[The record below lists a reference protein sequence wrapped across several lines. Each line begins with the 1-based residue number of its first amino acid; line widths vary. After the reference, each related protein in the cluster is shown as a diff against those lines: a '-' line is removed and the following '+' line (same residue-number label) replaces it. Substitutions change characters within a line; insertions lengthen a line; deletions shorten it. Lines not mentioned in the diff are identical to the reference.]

1 MKRIHKLFCV
11 IGRTAVGKSTITYE
25 VAKENKLR
33 ILKSYTTRTMRQ
45 NETEEKSDHTFISP
59 DEVEQYRDDMVAY
72 TDRVGYCSFM
82 TRKQIMES
90 DLCIINPSGFYELK
104 LKTKDMPVELITIYI
119 TVPYSMNMA
128 NAKSRGNFEE
138 WKQNYERESEEFS
151 DFEKS
156 NMIYYRILND
166 TSIEDAVAKMTRILE
181 KEMKQAKCEKLA

>member
-1 MKRIHKLFCV
+1 MSIIHKLFCV
-11 IGRTAVGKSTITYE
+11 IGRTAVGKSTITHE
-25 VAKENKLR
+25 VAKKMGLR
-33 ILKSYTTRTMRQ
+33 VLKSYTTRAMRQ

-59 DEVEQYRDDMVAY
+59 DDVEHYRDDMVAY

-82 TRKQIMES
+82 TKQQIMES

-104 LKTKDMPVELITIYI
+104 LKTKDLPIEMVTIYI
-119 TVPYSMNMA
+119 TVPYSVNMA
-128 NAKSRGNFEE
+128 NAKSRGNVEE
-138 WKQNYERESEEFS
+138 WKLNYEKENAEFS

-166 TSIEDAVAKMTRILE
+166 TLIDHAVAKMTRILE

>member
-1 MKRIHKLFCV
+1 MSIIHKLFCV
-11 IGRTAVGKSTITYE
+11 IGRTAVGKSTITHE
-25 VAKENKLR
+25 VAKKMGLR
-33 ILKSYTTRTMRQ
+33 VLKSYTTRAMRQ

-59 DEVEQYRDDMVAY
+59 DDVEHYRDDMVAY

-82 TRKQIMES
+82 TKQQIMES

-104 LKTKDMPVELITIYI
+104 LKTKDLPIEMVTIYI
-119 TVPYSMNMA
+119 TVPYSVNMA
-128 NAKSRGNFEE
+128 NAKSRGNVEE
-138 WKQNYERESEEFS
+138 WKQNYEKENEEFS

-166 TSIEDAVAKMTRILE
+166 TLIDHAVAKMTRILE

>member
-1 MKRIHKLFCV
+1 M
-11 IGRTAVGKSTITYE
+11 IGRTAVGKSTITHE
-25 VAKENKLR
+25 VAKKMGLR
-33 ILKSYTTRTMRQ
+33 VLKSYTTRVMRQ

-59 DEVEQYRDDMVAY
+59 DDVEHYRDDMVAY

-82 TRKQIMES
+82 TKQQIMES

-104 LKTKDMPVELITIYI
+104 LKTKDLPIEMVTIYI
-119 TVPYSMNMA
+119 TVPYSVNMA
-128 NAKSRGNFEE
+128 NAKSRGNVEE
-138 WKQNYERESEEFS
+138 WKQNYEKENEEFS

-166 TSIEDAVAKMTRILE
+166 TSIDHAVAKMTRILE

>member
-1 MKRIHKLFCV
+1 M
-11 IGRTAVGKSTITYE
+11 G
-25 VAKENKLR
+25 LR
-33 ILKSYTTRTMRQ
+33 VLKSYTTRAMRQ

-59 DEVEQYRDDMVAY
+59 DDVEQYRDDMVAY

-82 TRKQIMES
+82 TKQQIMES

-104 LKTKDMPVELITIYI
+104 LKTKDLPIELVTIYI
-119 TVPYSMNMA
+119 TVPYSVNMA
-128 NAKSRGNFEE
+128 NAKSRGNVEV
-138 WKQNYERESEEFS
+138 WKQNYEKENEEFL

-166 TSIEDAVAKMTRILE
+166 TSIDHAVAKMTRILE